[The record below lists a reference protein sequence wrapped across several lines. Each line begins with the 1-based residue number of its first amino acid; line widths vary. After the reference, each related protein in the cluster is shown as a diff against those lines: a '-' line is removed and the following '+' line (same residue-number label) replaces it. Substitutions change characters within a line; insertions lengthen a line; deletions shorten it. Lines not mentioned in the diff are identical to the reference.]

1 MSRKKAINGLF
12 ITALVLVM
20 AIVGTVC
27 AEQNEKAMVGTLS
40 ATLDRQ
46 NSTVTA
52 MFVGYCEGEPVIIGP
67 STWAITG
74 EEFSS
79 ASPED
84 IGNKLCGKNNTVR
97 KVTKA
102 TNSGKDIVA
111 EVVIVGP
118 SSSIMVG
125 R

>member
-1 MSRKKAINGLF
+1 MSRKKAISGLF
-12 ITALVLVM
+12 ITAVVLLM
-20 AIVGTVC
+20 AAACSVS

-40 ATLDRQ
+40 ATIDRQ
-46 NSTVTA
+46 SNTVTA

-74 EEFSS
+74 EEFSN

-84 IGNKLCGKNNTVR
+84 IGNKLCGKNNSVR

-102 TNSGKDIVA
+102 TNTGKDMVA

-118 SSSIMVG
+118 SSAVLVG